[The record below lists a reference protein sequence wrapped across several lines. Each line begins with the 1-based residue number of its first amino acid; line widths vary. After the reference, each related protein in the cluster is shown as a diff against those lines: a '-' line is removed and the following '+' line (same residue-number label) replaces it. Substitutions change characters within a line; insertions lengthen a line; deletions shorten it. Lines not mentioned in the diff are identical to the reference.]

1 MVSILI
7 SDFSLGIERLEACLF
22 SPGPGAVTHGV
33 GVIFKMGA
41 RAFEGQGQGADSV
54 GG

>member
-7 SDFSLGIERLEACLF
+7 SDFSLGMEGLEACLF
-22 SPGPGAVTHGV
+22 FPGPGAAMHGV
-33 GVIFKMGA
+33 GVIFKTGA